1 MPSWNSIRPQGDHR
15 ENEKGHRGRRHRT
28 RTVSHSGRL
37 ATILRGRPGQRR
49 LDAAYGRALDPY
61 NQVDFTGVQTAT
73 LRLEVQLLDNFSG
86 GLLDGNAQ

>member
-1 MPSWNSIRPQGDHR
+1 M
-15 ENEKGHRGRRHRT
+15 
-28 RTVSHSGRL
+28 SHSGRL

-61 NQVDFTGVQTAT
+61 NQVDFTRVQTAT

-86 GLLDGNAQ
+86 GILEWTVQ